1 MNQTL
6 SQNRAQSVLNA
17 LLSRR
22 VSIATFSAK
31 GYGEARPTAENTT
44 EKGREANRRIEFR
57 LRASDIRKRPPG
69 PLDQKDLF
77 E

>member
-22 VSIATFSAK
+22 VSIASFSAK
-31 GYGEARPTAENTT
+31 GYGESLPIAENSTV
-44 EKGREANRRIEFR
+44 EGRDANRRIEFR
-57 LRASDIRKRPPG
+57 LLASDMRERPPV
-69 PLDQKDLF
+69 PQDEKELQ